1 MDGLDSITTVLIRY
15 GMTLAETQHYE
26 VLYPRTNPV
35 SRSIT
40 FFTLG
45 DCPLTSRSTDV

>member
-40 FFTLG
+40 FFTLSNN
-45 DCPLTSRSTDV
+45 PWSTLST